1 MPSWRDQ
8 LDLPDEYSVVT
19 RNIPDELN
27 GSKFILAGYDW
38 YKSNYDTSAPKQRGK
53 NGKIFEGLIL
63 DALYKAGVFPA
74 YYQATVQFIPHVVYD
89 ILLYHPKHPVI
100 LSCKTSL
107 RERWKQADLEG
118 LALKQVYRA
127 AQSYLLTLS
136 SEGGRIQRLVE
147 RSEALGLDGCIVIN
161 TSDDYFDKLLKNL
174 KELEFV
180 EASPVLPV
188 SGQIM
193 RGQ

>member
-1 MPSWRDQ
+1 MLNWLQP
-8 LDLPDEYSVVT
+8 LDLPDEYGVVT
-19 RNIPDELN
+19 TNIPGDLN
-27 GSKFILAGYDW
+27 GSNFVLAGYDW
-38 YKSNYDTSAPKQRGK
+38 YQRNYDTSAPKQRGK

-63 DALYKAGVFPA
+63 NALFQAGVFPA
-74 YYQATVQFIPHVVYD
+74 YYQATVDLIPHVVYD

-136 SEGGRIQRLVE
+136 SEGDRVQRLVE
-147 RSEALGLDGCIVIN
+147 SSEALGLDGCIVIG
-161 TSDDYFDKLLKNL
+161 SSGDSFDQLLQEL
-174 KELEFV
+174 KAIQFV
-180 EASPVLPV
+180 EASPILPV
-188 SGQIM
+188 AGKVM
-193 RGQ
+193 RGP